1 MVKLAIALF
10 LGTAFNQLIFFVGQ
24 QPTKAEMEKFCNSEK
39 IQPNLKLQQQT
50 YITWRVTDIV
60 GVPLKKSQVE
70 LRTYISQHNQVTV
83 KVTATD
89 ENGHFDLGTVK
100 KGTYRLLAS
109 PNRVWKQPTKLE
121 CAGEKCDLNIA
132 LQINP
137 TDLPNAGCPIR

>member
-1 MVKLAIALF
+1 MFALTIALF
-10 LGTAFNQLIFFVGQ
+10 LGTAFNQLVLVGQ
-24 QPTKAEMEKFCNSEK
+24 QPTKAEMEKFCDSEK
-39 IQPNLKLQQQT
+39 MQPNLELQQQT
-50 YITWRVTDIV
+50 HITGRVTDIA

-70 LRTYISQHNQVTV
+70 LRTCISQHNQVTV

-89 ENGHFDLGTVK
+89 ESGHFDLGTVK

-121 CAGEKCDLNIA
+121 CVGEKCDLNIA

-137 TDLPNAGCPIR
+137 TDLPDAGCPIR